1 MLRGPGGY
9 VSLQRVSSSPQIQC
23 HPLFNR
29 NKERANKRGREGYR
43 RVSMYA
49 GIRETGVPR
58 TKGHT
63 TVSLLSLIPPG
74 PGLSMSHRTL
84 MQISAISFFI

>member
-1 MLRGPGGY
+1 M
-9 VSLQRVSSSPQIQC
+9 SLQRASCSPQIQG
-23 HPLFNR
+23 HPLFNG
-29 NKERANKRGREGYR
+29 NKGRTNKRSREGYS

-49 GIRETGVPR
+49 GIREAGVPR

-84 MQISAISFFI
+84 MQIFAISFFI

>member
-1 MLRGPGGY
+1 
-9 VSLQRVSSSPQIQC
+9 
-23 HPLFNR
+23 
-29 NKERANKRGREGYR
+29 
-43 RVSMYA
+43 MYA